1 MRASTKAI
9 SISCTHPT
17 LHLSHPNIES
27 FVWNNLIRA
36 SARATLQHSPFPP
49 SLSLYLR
56 MRSHAVLPDLHTF
69 PFLLQS
75 FNSHSQ
81 LPQGRLLHAQ
91 IFLLGLTN
99 DPFVQTSLINMY
111 SSCGSLTFARQV
123 FDEITHPDLPS
134 WNAII
139 HANANVGMIHIA
151 RKLFNKM
158 PNRNVISWSCMIHGY
173 VKCGEY
179 KTALSLFRN
188 LQVLQGRELKP
199 NEFVMSAVLSACARL
214 GALQHGKWVHAYID
228 KCGMKIDVVLGTSLI
243 DMYAKCGSI
252 ERAKCVFDDMGV
264 EKDVMA
270 WSAMVAALAMHGLS
284 EECFELFAKMVS
296 NGVRPNA
303 VTFVGVLCACVH
315 GGLVS
320 EGSEYFKRM
329 RSEYGFS
336 PLIQHYGCMVDL
348 YSRAGRI
355 EDAWNVVKTMPME
368 PDVIVWGALLS
379 GARMHGD
386 IETCEISIK
395 KLLELEPTN
404 SGAYVLLSN
413 VYAKLGRWGEVRH
426 LRDLMEVRGIK
437 KVPGCSLVEIDGVIR
452 EFFVGDNSHPETQDI
467 YRMLDE
473 IMKRLEKHGYTR
485 NTGEVLL
492 DLDEEG
498 KEFALSLHS
507 EKLAIAYCFLRTSPG
522 TTIRIVK
529 NLRICSD
536 CHAAIKMISREFNRE
551 IVVRDCNRF
560 HHFENGFCSCKD
572 YW

>member
-1 MRASTKAI
+1 MRASGKV
-9 SISCTHPT
+9 ISCTHPS

-36 SARATLQHSPFPP
+36 SARSRVENPAFPP
-49 SLSLYLR
+49 ALSLYLR
-56 MRSHAVLPDLHTF
+56 MRLHAVLPDLHTF

-75 FNSHSQ
+75 INTP
-81 LPQGRLLHAQ
+81 PQGYQLHAQ
-91 IFLLGLTN
+91 IFFLGLAN

-111 SSCGSLTFARQV
+111 SSCGTLSFARQV
-123 FDEITHPDLPS
+123 FDEIAHPDLPS

-139 HANANVGMIHIA
+139 HANAKAGIIHMA
-151 RKLFNKM
+151 RKLFDQM
-158 PNRNVISWSCMIHGY
+158 PHRNVISWSCMIHGY
-173 VKCGEY
+173 VRCGEY
-179 KTALSLFRN
+179 KAALSLFRI
-188 LQVLQGRELKP
+188 LQLEGRKLTP
-199 NEFVMSAVLSACARL
+199 NEFTMSAVLSACARL
-214 GALQHGKWVHAYID
+214 GALEHGKWVHAYID
-228 KCGMKIDVVLGTSLI
+228 KTGIKIDVVLGTSLI

-252 ERAKCVFDDMGV
+252 ERAKCIFDNMGPQ
-264 EKDVMA
+264 KDVMA
-270 WSAMVAALAMHGLS
+270 WSAMIAAFAMHGLS
-284 EECFELFAKMVS
+284 GECLELFARMV
-296 NGVRPNA
+296 NDGVRPNA

-329 RSEYGFS
+329 VNEYGIS
-336 PLIQHYGCMVDL
+336 PTIQHYGCMVDL
-348 YSRAGRI
+348 YGRAGCI
-355 EDAWNVVKTMPME
+355 EDAWNVVKSMPME
-368 PDVIVWGALLS
+368 PDVMIWGTLLS

-386 IETCEISIK
+386 VETCEMSIA
-395 KLLELEPTN
+395 KLLELDPTN

-413 VYAKLGRWGEVRH
+413 VYAKLGRWREVRH
-426 LRDLMEVRGIK
+426 LRDAMEVRGIK

-473 IMKRLEKHGYTR
+473 IMKRLEKHGYAR

-529 NLRICSD
+529 NLRICGD
-536 CHAAIKMISREFNRE
+536 CHVAIKMISKEFNRE
-551 IVVRDCNRF
+551 IIVRDCNRF
-560 HHFENGFCSCKD
+560 HHFKNGLCSCKD

>member
-1 MRASTKAI
+1 MRCSTKT
-9 SISCTHPT
+9 ISCTHPS
-17 LHLSHPNIES
+17 LHLFHPNIES
-27 FVWNNLIRA
+27 FVWNNLIRTTTKIKPQN
-36 SARATLQHSPFPP
+36 SVFPAP
-49 SLSLYLR
+49 LSIYLR
-56 MRSHAVLPDLHTF
+56 MRLHAVLPDHYTF

-75 FNSHSQ
+75 INNP
-81 LPQGRLLHAQ
+81 LQGRQLHAH
-91 IFLLGLTN
+91 IFLLGLAN

-111 SSCGSLTFARQV
+111 SSCATFIYARQV
-123 FDEITHPDLPS
+123 FDKISHPDITC

-139 HANANVGMIHIA
+139 HANAKAGMIHIA
-151 RKLFNKM
+151 RKLFDQM
-158 PNRNVISWSCMIHGY
+158 PERNVISWSCMIHGY
-173 VKCGEY
+173 VSCGEY
-179 KTALSLFRN
+179 KAALSLFRR
-188 LQVLQGRELKP
+188 LQMLQGRNLQP
-199 NEFVMSAVLSACARL
+199 NEFTMSAVISACARL
-214 GALQHGKWVHAYID
+214 GALEHGKWVHAYIN
-228 KCGMKIDVVLGTSLI
+228 KSGIKVNVVLGTSLI

-252 ERAKCVFDDMGV
+252 ERAKCMFDSMGP

-270 WSAMVAALAMHGLS
+270 WSAMIAAFAMHGLS
-284 EECFELFAKMVS
+284 VECFELFARMVNHGMS
-296 NGVRPNA
+296 PSA
-303 VTFVGVLCACVH
+303 VTFVSVLCACVH

-320 EGSEYFKRM
+320 EGKEYFKSM
-329 RSEYGFS
+329 MNEYGIS
-336 PLIQHYGCMVDL
+336 PTVQHYGCMVDL

-355 EDAWNVVKTMPME
+355 EDAWSVVNSMPME
-368 PDVIVWGALLS
+368 PDVMIWGTLLS

-386 IETCEISIK
+386 IQTCEISIM
-395 KLLELEPTN
+395 KLLELDPTN
-404 SGAYVLLSN
+404 SSAYVLLSN
-413 VYAKLGRWGEVRH
+413 VYAKLGRRREARH
-426 LRDLMEVRGIK
+426 LRDVMEIRGIK

-452 EFFVGDNSHPETQDI
+452 EFFAGDTSHPETPDI

-473 IMKRLEKHGYTR
+473 VMKRLEKHGYVR

-536 CHAAIKMISREFNRE
+536 CHVAFKMISREFIRE

-560 HHFENGFCSCKD
+560 HHFKNGVCSCKD

>member
-9 SISCTHPT
+9 VSGTHPS
-17 LHLSHPNIES
+17 LHLFHPNIES

-36 SARATLQHSPFPP
+36 SVEGKNSSFPAP
-49 SLSLYLR
+49 LSLYLR
-56 MRSHAVLPDLHTF
+56 MRFHAVLPDLHTF

-75 FNSHSQ
+75 ITSPLH

-91 IFLLGLTN
+91 IFLLGLAN
-99 DPFVQTSLINMY
+99 DPFVQTSLIQMY
-111 SSCGSLTFARQV
+111 SSCGSPNFARQV
-123 FDEITHPDLPS
+123 FDEIPHPDLPS

-139 HANANVGMIHIA
+139 HSSAKMGMIHLA
-151 RKLFNKM
+151 RKLFDQM
-158 PNRNVISWSCMIHGY
+158 PQRNVISWSCMIHAY
-173 VKCGEY
+173 VTSGEY
-179 KTALSLFRN
+179 KAALSLFRN
-188 LQVLQGRELKP
+188 LQVLEGGKLRP
-199 NEFVMSAVLSACARL
+199 NEFTLSAVLSACGRL
-214 GALQHGKWVHAYID
+214 GALQHGRWIHAYID
-228 KCGMKIDVVLGTSLI
+228 KTGVIIDVVLGTSLI
-243 DMYAKCGSI
+243 DMYAKCGNI
-252 ERAKCVFDDMGV
+252 ERAKWVFDKLGG

-270 WSAMVAALAMHGLS
+270 WSAMISALAMHGLS
-284 EECFELFAKMVS
+284 EECLELFGKMV
-296 NGVRPNA
+296 NDGVRPNA

-320 EGSEYFKRM
+320 EGSEYFKIM
-329 RSEYGFS
+329 MNEYGVT
-336 PLIQHYGCMVDL
+336 PMIQHYGCMVDL

-355 EDAWNVVKTMPME
+355 EEAWNVVKTMPIE
-368 PDVIVWGALLS
+368 PDVMIWGAMLS

-395 KLLELEPTN
+395 KLLEMEPTN
-404 SGAYVLLSN
+404 SSAYVLLSN
-413 VYAKLGRWGEVRH
+413 VYAKLGRWGEVKK
-426 LRDLMEVRGIK
+426 LRDLMEHRGVK

-551 IVVRDCNRF
+551 IIVRDCNRF
-560 HHFENGFCSCKD
+560 HHFKNGTCSCKD

>member
-1 MRASTKAI
+1 MRASTKT
-9 SISCTHPT
+9 ISCTHPS
-17 LHLSHPNIES
+17 LHIFHPNIES

-36 SARATLQHSPFPP
+36 SARHEHSSFPP
-49 SLSLYLR
+49 PLSLYLR
-56 MRSHAVLPDLHTF
+56 MRSHSVLPDLHTF

-75 FNSHSQ
+75 INYPSH
-81 LPQGRLLHAQ
+81 LPHGRLLHAQ
-91 IFLLGLTN
+91 IFLLGLAN
-99 DPFVQTSLINMY
+99 DSFVQTSLINMY
-111 SSCGSLTFARQV
+111 SSCASLAFARHV
-123 FDEITHPDLPS
+123 FDEIPHPDLPS

-139 HANANVGMIHIA
+139 HANAKVGMIHIA
-151 RKLFNKM
+151 RKLFDQM
-158 PNRNVISWSCMIHGY
+158 PQRNVISWSCMIHGY
-173 VKCGEY
+173 VGCGEH
-179 KTALSLFRN
+179 KAALSLFRN
-188 LQVLQGRELKP
+188 LQMLEGRKLRP
-199 NEFVMSAVLSACARL
+199 NEFTLSAVLSACARL

-228 KCGMKIDVVLGTSLI
+228 KFRMKIDVVLGTSLI

-252 ERAKCVFDDMGV
+252 ERAKCVFDSMGP

-270 WSAMVAALAMHGLS
+270 WSAMIAALAMHGLS
-284 EECFELFAKMVS
+284 EESLDLFAKMVS
-296 NGVRPNA
+296 DGVMPNA
-303 VTFVGVLCACVH
+303 VTFVGVLSACVH

-320 EGSEYFKRM
+320 EGNEYFKRM
-329 RSEYGFS
+329 MNDYGMM

-355 EDAWNVVKTMPME
+355 EDAWNVVKSMPIE
-368 PDVIVWGALLS
+368 PDVMIWGALLS
-379 GARMHGD
+379 GASMHGE

-395 KLLELEPTN
+395 RLLELDPAN

-413 VYAKLGRWGEVRH
+413 VYAKQGRWKEVRH

-522 TTIRIVK
+522 TTIRIIK

-536 CHAAIKMISREFNRE
+536 CHVAIRMISREFNRK

-560 HHFENGFCSCKD
+560 HHFENGLCSCKD